1 MIVRPALSLPAI
13 APEVREGLT
22 RSPKSLP
29 PKLFYDAE
37 GSALFEEITRLPE
50 YYLTRTE
57 RAILEAN
64 AEAICRNAG
73 ENLSLVELGAGS
85 ADKTQ
90 VLIGA
95 LLRRQLRVLYAPLD
109 ISPAALQQ
117 AQKSLAM
124 RFNGRLAVHPIV
136 ADIAD
141 LGLVRA
147 TPEPRL
153 VLYIGSSLG
162 NLNEDEAVSLLRRIR
177 SVLGARDHLLLGTDL
192 VKSPATLLPAYD
204 DAAGITARFNK
215 NILARI
221 NRELGGRFDLDAFRH
236 VALWNAPRSRVEIYL
251 ESCREQTVWIDA
263 LRLAVPFA
271 AGERLHT
278 ENSHKY
284 TIPGVQSLLAAT
296 GFRSKCTW
304 TDGRELYAVHLAGVS
319 AI

>member
-1 MIVRPALSLPAI
+1 MIAKQARLLAAI

-64 AEAICRNAG
+64 AEAICRRAG
-73 ENLSLVELGAGS
+73 DNLALIELGAGS

-90 VLIGA
+90 VLIGE

-117 AQKSLAM
+117 AQKSLAA
-124 RFNGRLAVHPIV
+124 RFDGRLAVHPIV

-141 LGLVRA
+141 LTAIRA

-162 NLNEDEAVSLLRRIR
+162 NLDKSEAVSLLRRIR
-177 SVLGARDHLLLGTDL
+177 AVLNSRDHLLLGTDL
-192 VKSPATLLPAYD
+192 VKSPAALLPAYD
-204 DAAGITARFNK
+204 DAAGVTERFNK

-236 VALWNAPRSRVEIYL
+236 VAVWNALQSRIEIYL

-263 LRLAVPFA
+263 LRLAVRFA

-284 TIPGVQSLLAAT
+284 TIPGVQALLAAT
-296 GFRSKCTW
+296 GFRPECAW
-304 TDGRELYAVHLAGVS
+304 TDGSLYYAVHLAAV
-319 AI
+319 AAV

>member
-1 MIVRPALSLPAI
+1 MIANQAHLLPAL

-57 RAILEAN
+57 RVILEAN
-64 AEAICRNAG
+64 ADAICRRAG

-95 LLRRQLRVLYAPLD
+95 LLRRQLRVQYAPLD

-117 AQKSLAM
+117 AQKSLAA
-124 RFNGRLAVHPIV
+124 RFDGRLAVHPIV
-136 ADIAD
+136 ADFAD
-141 LGLVRA
+141 LNLIRA
-147 TPEPRL
+147 MPEPRL

-162 NLNEDEAVSLLRRIR
+162 NLDSGEAVSLLRRIR
-177 SVLGARDHLLLGTDL
+177 SVLGGRDHLLLGTDL
-192 VKSPATLLPAYD
+192 VKSPSVLLPAYD
-204 DAAGITARFNK
+204 DAAGVTARFNK

-236 VALWNAPRSRVEIYL
+236 LALWNAPQSRVEIYL
-251 ESCREQTVWIDA
+251 ESCREQIVWIDA
-263 LRLAVPFA
+263 LRLAVHFS

-284 TIPGVQSLLAAT
+284 TIPGMQALLAAT
-296 GFRSKCTW
+296 GFRPECAW
-304 TDGRELYAVHLAGVS
+304 TDRDLLYAVHLAGV
-319 AI
+319 AAV